1 VQVYRDAGG
10 VPKGDALVTFA
21 KVGSVQ
27 AACSKLTGSTTQG
40 AGYVLSVEPASFAHR
55 EHEASDHPN
64 DTNNSGGQNGG
75 DQAEEEEEGGEE
87 PVEYD
92 LDANGVP
99 IYKPLPP
106 LCFPAELP
114 AVVLRNL
121 YTDEEVKIQNMKMPW
136 ACLD

>member
-1 VQVYRDAGG
+1 MYRGAGG
-10 VPKGDALVTFA
+10 VPKGDALITFA

-55 EHEASDHPN
+55 AHEADGQ
-64 DTNNSGGQNGG
+64 NNGSGGGENGG
-75 DQAEEEEEGGEE
+75 YNEEEEDGEDDDEEGAEEEEL
-87 PVEYD
+87 VEYD

-106 LCFPAELP
+106 LCLPAELP

-121 YTDEEVKIQNMKMPW
+121 YTDEEVSP
-136 ACLD
+136 LSLT